1 MSAVSHRIPLAL
13 LAVLALVGIVLVV
26 NGGEAGSDLERVT
39 TADGL
44 VVDVP
49 AGWVV
54 SDEFDFQYV
63 PPAAEGRT
71 LDLWSVAW
79 ACPPEDCDPRTAEEW
94 IDLAP
99 DLPTF
104 AAARDDSEVALVDIE
119 ETNDERSWVLTA
131 RSDNDLRI
139 VNVAV
144 FHEGAERYVACNLVV
159 LGDSDGLE
167 GAIIDACRTAEPPV
181 S

>member
-1 MSAVSHRIPLAL
+1 MRAVSRRLPLVL
-13 LAVLALVGIVLVV
+13 LAVLAVVGVVLIITDS
-26 NGGEAGSDLERVT
+26 EAGPDLERVT

-54 SDEFDFQYV
+54 SEEFDFQYV
-63 PPAAEGRT
+63 PSAAEGRA
-71 LDLWSVAW
+71 LDVWSVAW
-79 ACPPEDCDPRTAEEW
+79 ACPPENCDARTGEEW
-94 IDLAP
+94 LDLAP

-104 AAARDDSEVALVDIE
+104 TAARDDAEVALLDLE

-131 RSDNDLRI
+131 RTDNDLRI

-144 FHEGAERYVACNLVV
+144 FHDGAERYVACNLVV
-159 LGDSDGLE
+159 LGDPDGLE
-167 GAIIDACRTAEPPV
+167 GAIIDACRAADPP

>member
-1 MSAVSHRIPLAL
+1 MSAVPRRLAL
-13 LAVLALVGIVLVV
+13 AFLAALAVVGIVLVV
-26 NGGEAGSDLERVT
+26 TGGENGPDLERVT

-54 SDEFDFQYV
+54 SEEFDFQYV
-63 PPAAEGRT
+63 PPATDGRAI
-71 LDLWSVAW
+71 DLWSVAW
-79 ACPPEDCDPRTAEEW
+79 ACPPERCDPRTVEEW
-94 IDLAP
+94 LELAP

-104 AAARDDSEVALVDIE
+104 TAARDDSEVALLDIE
-119 ETNDERSWVLTA
+119 ESNDERSWVLTA
-131 RSDNDLRI
+131 RSENDLRI

-159 LGDSDGLE
+159 LGDPDGLE
-167 GAIIDACRTAEPPV
+167 DAIVDSCRAAEPPLG
-181 S
+181 

>member
-1 MSAVSHRIPLAL
+1 MSAVYRRLALAL
-13 LAVLALVGIVLVV
+13 LAVMAAVGIVLVV
-26 NGGEAGSDLERVT
+26 TGGETGPDLERVT

-44 VVDVP
+44 IVDVP

-54 SDEFDFQYV
+54 SEEFDFQYV
-63 PPAAEGRT
+63 PPAAEGRAI
-71 LDLWSVAW
+71 DLWSVAW
-79 ACPPEDCDPRTAEEW
+79 ACPPESCDPRTVEEW
-94 IDLAP
+94 LDLAP

-104 AAARDDSEVALVDIE
+104 TAARDDSEVALLDIA

-159 LGDSDGLE
+159 LGEAAGLE
-167 GAIIDACRTAEPPV
+167 AAIVDACRAAEPPMG
-181 S
+181 